1 MKEIITDIDKL
12 NEIGICDVIDTRK
25 ENELLREIIVNL

>member
-25 ENELLREIIVNL
+25 EKNKLKRYLE